1 MTRTATTTLSTATI
15 VLAASLLL
23 ASCSQAEETVATAT
37 TTVDNCG
44 DTVTLDGVPDN
55 VTLLKPAAVSTLSA
69 LGVLDH
75 VTHRAGQ
82 YPTEY
87 YDDATN
93 ATLDGIPSIT
103 DHTDDSGHLQI
114 SREEVVASG
123 ADLVLGETDT
133 VNRQTL
139 ASSDIPLIEEPA
151 FCGAIDGDVTWDD
164 VWDQIRLYGTVFNRP
179 DQATAVVDD
188 LQRRLDTAQEASNA
202 AGAGRSVAVLYPTLG
217 GGVTYAYGTGSMAAP
232 VVAATGASN
241 VYADQSERVFDVS
254 AEDIV
259 DRNPDVIVALYSS
272 GDSGRVVDEVNRLPG
287 IDRTTAGRDQR
298 ILPMLLNYAEPPTPL
313 ALDGVDTLNEY
324 LREHP

>member
-1 MTRTATTTLSTATI
+1 MTRDTATTLSTASI
-15 VLAASLLL
+15 VLATSLLL
-23 ASCSQAEETVATAT
+23 ASCTQADDTAA

-93 ATLDGIPSIT
+93 AVLDDIPSIT
-103 DHTDDSGHLQI
+103 DRTDDSGHLQI

-151 FCGAIDGDVTWDD
+151 FCDAIDGDVTWDD

-179 DQATAVVDD
+179 DQATALVDD
-188 LQRRLDTAQEASNA
+188 LQRRLDTAQEASKA
-202 AGAGRSVAVLYPTLG
+202 AGAGRSVAVLYPTVG

-241 VYADQSERVFDVS
+241 VYADQNERVFDVS

-272 GDSGRVVDEVNRLPG
+272 GDSGRVVDDVNRLPG

-313 ALDGVDTLNEY
+313 AVDGVDTLNNY